1 MCYMENIIL
10 ALPFGSVI
18 MAFVLFA
25 LGVAAAYYF
34 VDKDRRARR
43 REENDAED
51 RLITLL
57 KTTVTEFENKFKAQD
72 EKIAELTKKV
82 DDLEKENGTLVEI
95 LQGRDEQTKLFYSRA
110 FKSME
115 VSQETH
121 KIVLKLAESM
131 SQTNQTVSRL
141 FDLLSKHADVL
152 DHSITNTKK

>member
-1 MCYMENIIL
+1 MENFIL
-10 ALPFGSVI
+10 ALPYGYVL
-18 MAFVLFA
+18 MGFVLFA

-43 REENDAED
+43 IEEKNAED

-57 KTTVTEFENKFKAQD
+57 KTTVTEFENKFSAQD
-72 EKIAELTKKV
+72 KKIAELTKKV
-82 DDLEKENGTLVEI
+82 DDLEKENGTLIEI
-95 LQGRDEQTKLFYSRA
+95 LQGKDEQSKKFYEQA

-131 SQTNQTVSRL
+131 SQTNETVARL
-141 FDLLSKHADVL
+141 FDLLSKHTEII
-152 DHSITNTKK
+152 DHSISSSKK